1 MKNFTLTKY
10 FLFTFFVLM
19 AHVGLQAQTMEYN
32 TPGTY
37 TYTVPTGI
45 MSIKVETW
53 GAGGAGASTTNNPE
67 QRGAGGGGGAYA
79 SSTLT
84 VAPGDT
90 YTVVVGAGGYGT
102 IGATGTARDGKN
114 STFGTTSPNQVVAA
128 GGLGAQQSNVAGAA
142 GGKVNS
148 SIGTI
153 RFNAGNGG
161 RGSNNVN
168 HALSAG
174 GGGAAG
180 PNGVGGNGGA
190 AANNAPGGTANG
202 GVSPT
207 SSGVGGHGVDPYANN
222 GGVLGSLG
230 TYGSNYGGGGAGGG
244 GADQDG
250 GNGAG
255 GFVRVTAIPPTPE
268 LQVTGLGNTIQTNN
282 TPSTA
287 DNTDFKIVQVGSQ
300 SSRTYTIENMGTADL
315 NLGNITVTSGSAEF
329 SIVSSPGNST
339 IMAGNSAPLEIT
351 FLSATEN
358 TFNGEITIE
367 SNDSNIS
374 TGDFILNL
382 QAEVKRIYFD
392 SDGDGV
398 YDDVDEDDD
407 NDGILDA
414 DEQGACASGGHI
426 LAGATSASYKLL
438 NETFGTGTDR
448 SSSLS
453 NLYNASTTYR
463 NEDGIP
469 PGAGGNIDFSD
480 GEYTVYHQIS
490 TSNTNPGAW
499 PNWNTRGDVASYSW
513 YAWGLIEDHTPND
526 TDGKMAIFNAD
537 AFPGVFYEAEI
548 VGVIPNVPIDFGFWV
563 INLDN
568 RDDVILSHGGSVGP
582 NGYRLLPEVRVEF
595 LALDGVTVLDTFE
608 PGEITRC
615 NDGLFPGDSGYNQCN
630 ESVWQTFTHNFT
642 TSENSFIVRLS
653 NIGSGGAGNDLAI
666 DDITV
671 NQALCDRDGDGVA
684 DLYDLDSDNDGI
696 PDAVEAGLGQYT
708 SGNGILNGPVNTS
721 NGLMTHAGVNP
732 IPDSDGDGIP
742 DYLDLDSDN
751 DGVFDVDEYGGGNNI
766 VTTFQHGDG
775 DISGNGVGDG
785 SETETFR
792 ERDLD
797 GDGVA
802 DAVGFGDGILD
813 IFDFAQGTYGT
824 AGQEPATTV
833 PNYQDPISDGTT
845 LDYTKLDV
853 LDPNLFDASGVLT
866 DNTDADGDGIM
877 DSRDGDNTV
886 FGSPRDLNDSYSLYF
901 DGRNDYVEEPQ
912 FLNGTSEGTLM
923 CWVKLDA
930 GVTNAE
936 FIVGQENINFA
947 YRNGI
952 IIADLNGS
960 EVVGV
965 TQSHN
970 GKWIHLALTYS
981 STDKSVFYVNG
992 EHVGEHSI
1000 SGLNN
1005 IGTGFLIGRTP
1016 ASPVNFFQG
1025 EIDEVRV
1032 FSRALTE
1039 TEVKRMVYQELDE
1052 DPSYNFNRGKIIPR
1066 DISTASVG
1074 ASLIR
1079 YYKMDGYKDDILDNK
1094 TTPAIDTTGAT
1105 IYNAKDILFQT
1116 APLPYVTTSSG
1127 NWSDPTVWEHGDVWD
1142 ITTKMDN
1149 PDAAS
1154 IIQVKNGH
1162 ALVMN
1167 GTYDTQGTVG
1177 VLVESGGKITVK
1189 QDKGL
1194 FNTWYTKLDGIL
1206 DIEGESQF
1214 IQKEGSELD
1223 AASAGFLEID
1233 QQGTKDLYTYNY
1245 WGSPVGKQASGTNNT
1260 GFTLADVLYDGTLST
1275 DSNKPNVNFTS
1286 SGYNGSPSPL
1296 TLADYWVYKFV
1307 NGTADEY
1314 YAWKQVRSTGTIDVG
1329 EGFSLKGSDDTATS
1343 FNETQNYS
1351 FRGMPNNG
1359 DITLKI
1365 DPGNEYLIGNPYPS
1379 AMDAETFIKDNISAP
1394 QGVNT
1399 QNVINGALYFWHHFA
1414 NKTHL
1419 LREYEGGYATY
1430 NLVGSAEAVSNDP
1443 LINASGKKG
1452 GKPPGQFIPVAQG
1465 FFVAAIADSNLTP
1478 PTGLTGTINGGNIV
1492 FKNSQRVFETE
1503 SGGNSVFFKEGA
1515 TKKSAQTNSAK
1526 IDNREKIKLRFESS
1540 AGINRQLL
1548 VGVDSLASSGFNI
1561 GYDAPLIEDFSED
1574 MYWYFVNSKFVIQ
1587 GTDSFDESVVLPLG
1601 VKVAQQG
1608 LVSMSIDSLQNIDAA
1623 KNIYLYDKFKDVY
1636 HDLRVSDYE
1645 VNLSAGEY
1653 LDRFALTFSK
1663 QAVLATQEELEANF
1677 GITYANNEKA
1687 LIIKNPKNM
1696 AVTSVAVYSSL
1707 GQLIHRF
1714 NEEDDDARIV
1724 KSLSHLSQGAYLVKV
1739 STEQGVV
1746 AKMIVVN

>member
-1 MKNFTLTKY
+1 MAKGGIGAVEGNDPATTLMGG
-10 FLFTFFVLM
+10 LGGAALHSIGFVKTS
-19 AHVGLQAQTMEYN
+19 G
-32 TPGTY
+32 
-37 TYTVPTGI
+37 
-45 MSIKVETW
+45 
-53 GAGGAGASTTNNPE
+53 GAGGNGVNN
-67 QRGAGGGGGAYA
+67 
-79 SSTLT
+79 
-84 VAPGDT
+84 
-90 YTVVVGAGGYGT
+90 
-102 IGATGTARDGKN
+102 GAT
-114 STFGTTSPNQVVAA
+114 
-128 GGLGAQQSNVAGAA
+128 
-142 GGKVNS
+142 
-148 SIGTI
+148 
-153 RFNAGNGG
+153 
-161 RGSNNVN
+161 
-168 HALSAG
+168 HSAG
-174 GGGAAG
+174 GGGAGG
-180 PNGVGGNGGA
+180 PNGAGGHGES
-190 AANNAPGGTANG
+190 AANSATAGGLANN
-202 GVSPT
+202 GVSGS
-207 SSGVGGHGVDPYANN
+207 SSGNGGHGVTATN
-222 GGVLGSLG
+222 LG
-230 TYGSNYGGGGAGGG
+230 TYGVNYGGGGAGGG
-244 GADQDG
+244 GASQNG
-250 GNGAG
+250 GNGAP
-255 GFVRVTAIPPTPE
+255 GFVRITEMASPAPE
-268 LQVTGLGNTIQTNN
+268 IRLTGLGLEINNNN
-282 TPSTA
+282 TPATA
-287 DNTDFKIVQVGSQ
+287 DNTDFEIADVGSDVT
-300 SSRTYTIENMGTADL
+300 RTFTIYNVGSADL
-315 NLGNITVTSGSAEF
+315 HLTFSNGSGDPELGLASIPGATITTGSNESLTVRFSPSSDAVFNNSIIINTNDPNLPVFQLNVT
-329 SIVSSPGNST
+329 
-339 IMAGNSAPLEIT
+339 
-351 FLSATEN
+351 
-358 TFNGEITIE
+358 GE
-367 SNDSNIS
+367 
-374 TGDFILNL
+374 GRYVF
-382 QAEVKRIYFD
+382 FD

-398 YDDVDEDDD
+398 YDNVDEDDD

-463 NEDGIP
+463 NEDGTGTNGTNP
-469 PGAGGNIDFSD
+469 DFSD

-490 TSNTNPGAW
+490 TSNTDPG
-499 PNWNTRGDVASYSW
+499 PSPGWNTRGDVASYSW

-595 LALDGVTVLDTFE
+595 LALDGTVFDTFE

-615 NDGLFPGDSGYNQCN
+615 NDGLFPGDTGYNLCD
-630 ESVWQTFTHNFT
+630 ESVWIEFTHNIT
-642 TSENSFIVRLS
+642 TSESSFIVRLS
-653 NIGSGGAGNDLAI
+653 NIGPGGSGNDLAI

-721 NGLMTHAGVNP
+721 NGLMTHAGVTP
-732 IPDSDGDGIP
+732 VDSDGDGIP

-751 DGVFDVDEYGGGNNI
+751 DGVFDVDEYGGGNTI

-785 SETETFR
+785 PETENFR

-797 GDGVA
+797 GDGIA

-813 IFDFAQGTYGT
+813 IFDFHQGMYGT

-833 PNYQDPISDGTT
+833 PNYQDPMSDGTT

-853 LDPNLFDASGVLT
+853 LDPSLFDASGVLK

-877 DSRDGDNTV
+877 DSRDGDNTL
-886 FGSPRDLNDSYSLYF
+886 FGSPRDYDDSYSLYF
-901 DGRNDYVEEPQ
+901 DGRNDYVEEPE
-912 FLNGTSEGTLM
+912 FLNGTSEGTMM
-923 CWVKLDA
+923 CWVKIDPSA
-930 GVTNAE
+930 SGAE
-936 FIVGQENINFA
+936 FIIGEEGLNFIYAGNNI
-947 YRNGI
+947 
-952 IIADLNGS
+952 DLFVNS
-960 EVVGV
+960 NLVKKEPIVKGV
-965 TQSHN
+965 
-970 GKWIHLALTYS
+970 WVHLACTYS
-981 STDKSVFYVNG
+981 SSPDEVKFYVNG
-992 EHVGEHSI
+992 EEV
-1000 SGLNN
+1000 
-1005 IGTGFLIGRTP
+1005 GTGTTGGVISNQP
-1016 ASPVNFFQG
+1016 AADTFNMGVGPGGSSTSYFKG

-1074 ASLIR
+1074 ADLIR
-1079 YYKMDGYKDDILDNK
+1079 YYKMDHYEDDKL
-1094 TTPAIDTTGAT
+1094 IDISGKNTTGAT

-1116 APLPYVTTSSG
+1116 APLPYVTTQTG
-1127 NWSDPTVWEHGDVWD
+1127 NWVAPNVWEHGGVWD
-1142 ITTKMDN
+1142 ITTKKDDPN
-1149 PDAAS
+1149 DAA
-1154 IIQVKNGH
+1154 IILVKDAIITREIQG
-1162 ALVMN
+1162 AL
-1167 GTYDTQGTVG
+1167 GII
-1177 VLVESGGKITVK
+1177 VESGGKITVED
-1189 QDKGL
+1189 DKAL
-1194 FNTWYTKLDGIL
+1194 YNTWYTKLDGTL

-1214 IQKEGSELD
+1214 IQTEGTELD
-1223 AASAGFLEID
+1223 PTSTGFLEID

-1245 WGSPVGKQASGTNNT
+1245 WGSPVGLQGPGTNNT
-1260 GFTLADVLYDGTLST
+1260 SFTLANVLYDGTNAGIS
-1275 DSNKPNVNFTS
+1275 SKPKVAFTS

-1329 EGFSLKGSDDTATS
+1329 EGFSLKGSDNTATS

-1379 AMDAETFIKDNISAP
+1379 AIDADEFLRNHIGTSDN
-1394 QGVNT
+1394 GDNT
-1399 QNVINGALYFWHHFA
+1399 SGNIINGALYFWQHFA
-1414 NKTHL
+1414 NKTHV
-1419 LREYEGGYATY
+1419 LREYEGGYAVYCLTGGT
-1430 NLVGSAEAVSNDP
+1430 LAVSRDP
-1443 LINASGKKG
+1443 LINNSGQFGTIIPKKII
-1452 GKPPGQFIPVAQG
+1452 PPGQG
-1465 FFVAAIADSNLTP
+1465 FFVSATDDPYVNSLTYNP
-1478 PTGLTGTINGGNIV
+1478 GLVNPIVGGDIV

-1503 SGGNSVFFKEGA
+1503 SGGNSVFIKEGSS
-1515 TKKSAQTNSAK
+1515 KKSAQTTSAK
-1526 IDNREKIKLRFESS
+1526 IDTREKIKLRFKSS
-1540 AGINRQLL
+1540 TGVNRQLL

-1587 GTDSFDESVVLPLG
+1587 GIDSFDESVVLPLG

-1707 GQLIHRF
+1707 GQLIHSF
-1714 NEEDDDARIV
+1714 NDEDDAARIV
-1724 KSLSHLSQGAYLVKV
+1724 KSLNNLSQGAYLVKV